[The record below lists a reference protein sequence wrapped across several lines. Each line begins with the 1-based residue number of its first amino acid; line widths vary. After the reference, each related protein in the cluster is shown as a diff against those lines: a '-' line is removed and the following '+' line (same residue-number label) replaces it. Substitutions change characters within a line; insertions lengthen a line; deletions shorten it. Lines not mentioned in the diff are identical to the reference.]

1 MKPRIP
7 RAVFAVLLL
16 CAPAAFFSCDDI
28 YGKVG
33 GADITDTYR
42 TPEEIVERIDLWQGV
57 WYSRYG
63 SRLMD
68 GYTIGKWKEAAS
80 VLGNK
85 AKLFLRTGFDP
96 AHPRFLDSGGNTRPA
111 IPADDSGRGMP
122 GTIHDED
129 YFIFYD
135 DSVYRQNMEIT
146 AGTERGY
153 SWIGLVRAVN
163 IFDHDPKRGALIVEY
178 LDGAYPERTPFD
190 KGPRALPFYGVYF
203 RVLTLDTI
211 QFANP
216 IKLAERINGKPYHT
230 ETADLEEAI
239 ALNNV
244 ENDVEF
250 VDWGETL
257 PQDREGCRQ

>member
-1 MKPRIP
+1 MKRVPGT
-7 RAVFAVLLL
+7 ALALLLL
-16 CAPAAFFSCDDI
+16 CASAAFYSCEDI
-28 YGKVG
+28 YGDVG

-42 TPEEIVERIDLWQGV
+42 DSADIEERIDLWQGM

-63 SRLMD
+63 NRLMD
-68 GYTIGKWKEAAS
+68 GYTVGKWKEAAS
-80 VLGNK
+80 ILGGK

-96 AHPRFLDSGGNTRPA
+96 LHPRFLDPAGNTRSA
-111 IPADDSGRGMP
+111 IPADETSRGNP

-146 AGTERGY
+146 PGTERGY
-153 SWIGLVRAVN
+153 SWIGIIRAVN
-163 IFDHDPKRGALIVEY
+163 IFDHDPRRGAVIVEY
-178 LDGAYPERTPFD
+178 LDGAYPERQPFET
-190 KGPRALPFYGVYF
+190 GPRALSFYGIFF
-203 RVLTLDTI
+203 RVLTEDTMQI
-211 QFANP
+211 ANP
-216 IKLAERINGKPYHT
+216 IKLAERINGRPYHT
-230 ETADLEEAI
+230 ETAGLEDAI

-250 VDWGETL
+250 VDWGEIL